1 LDWIKFLFLTSLLGA
16 GFDALA
22 LDVNGM
28 GDRHPSLQ
36 ALYQFKET
44 SGPALDSSGVGTP
57 LNLEFT
63 DPDAVLRNVGSINIK
78 RDTMIRS
85 QGNADKIINACNAS
99 KAITIEMWVE
109 NNRTALPP
117 EGFGDPVPLPMVA
130 FGTATKTD
138 FKFSQFYD
146 SGDLYQLQSSYSDLM
161 TPAKSAEIG
170 LLQHI
175 YYTQASDGWAKIYV
189 GDASRV
195 LPRVTLKSTKSV
207 ALPANSLLT
216 VGSTPQYSPTGPTL
230 ESFSWKGRMYMLAV
244 YCDGLTDDYIMG
256 HLLPRTSYLAFT
268 PSVNSPITPA
278 QERAALLYKRLT
290 GVKTPI
296 DNPILGQMA
305 QKIESGDVK
314 GAAKLATGETGFYNI
329 TVRDFASRMSTRDE
343 TVNAG
348 LNDMVA
354 TFIGVARDDISAQE
368 LLTGNYSYVGDPAKT
383 AVDNDLIKDFLK
395 SNNHYD
401 QLDKLGYDLSAVL
414 VKRDQQK
421 LYNGKGGVVDNPDP
435 AGVLTSRAFLA
446 AHAVAG
452 TNRRIVEFTFRE
464 FLCVPMQLWA
474 DATGPDA
481 MIGRDIDRFPAG
493 DNQKFRV
500 TCRSCHSNMD
510 GLRPAAARLDFSAG
524 YVKHALVVASGT
536 GGDDDE
542 ATMAQNPAG
551 IAAKYNQNENVFPGG
566 NIVRDTRFNNYA
578 NRGLNASYFGWKGEL
593 TGVGMHDFGKMI
605 SLADAFPRC
614 MAKRAYRSVC
624 KREPASFDQDM
635 INKVAKDF
643 ADNGY
648 KLRDL
653 FENVAISPECLGR

>member
-1 LDWIKFLFLTSLLGA
+1 MDLFKFLILTSLFSVGI
-16 GFDALA
+16 DALA
-22 LDVNGM
+22 LDVTGL

-44 SGPALDSSGVGTP
+44 SGPAIDTSGVGTP

-63 DPDAVLRNVGSINIK
+63 DPNAVLRNMGSINIK
-78 RDTMIRS
+78 QDTMIRS
-85 QGNADKIINACNAS
+85 QGTADKIINACNS
-99 KAITIEMWVE
+99 TKGITIEMWVE

-138 FKFSQFYD
+138 FKLSQFYD
-146 SGDLYQLQSSYSDLM
+146 AGDLYQLNSSYSDLM
-161 TPAKSAEIG
+161 TPAKTAEIG

-175 YYTQASDGWAKIYV
+175 YYTQAADGWAKIYV
-189 GDASRV
+189 GDANRV
-195 LPRVTLKSTKSV
+195 IPRVTMRSTKAVS
-207 ALPANSLLT
+207 LLANSVLT
-216 VGSTPQYSPTGPTL
+216 IGSTPQYSPTGPTL
-230 ESFSWKGRMYMLAV
+230 ESFSWKGRMYMLAI
-244 YCDGLTDDYIMG
+244 YCEGLTDEYIMG
-256 HLLPRTSYLAFT
+256 HLLPRTSYQAFT

-305 QKIESGDVK
+305 QKIEIGDAK
-314 GAAKLATGETGFYNI
+314 GAAKLASGEAGFYNI
-329 TVRDFASRMSTRDE
+329 TIRDFASRMSTRDE

-354 TFIGVARDDISAQE
+354 TVIGVARDGINAQE
-368 LLTGNYSYVGDPAKT
+368 LLTGNYLYYGDPTKT
-383 AVDNDLIKDFLK
+383 AVDNDLIKDLLK

-414 VKRDQQK
+414 VKRDTQM
-421 LYNGKGGVVDNPDP
+421 LYDGRGGTIANPDP

-452 TNRRIVEFTFRE
+452 TNRRIIEFTFRE

-524 YVKHALVVASGT
+524 YVKHASIVSSGV
-536 GGDDDE
+536 GGDE
-542 ATMAQNPAG
+542 SESTMAQNPAG

-566 NIVRDTRFNNYA
+566 NMVSDTKFNNYA
-578 NRGLNASYFGWKGEL
+578 NRGLNATYFGWKGPL
-593 TGVGMHDFGKMI
+593 SGNGMNDLGKMV
-605 SLADAFPRC
+605 SMADAFPRC

-624 KREPASFDQDM
+624 KREPAGFDQDM
-635 INKVAKDF
+635 INRVAQSF
-643 ADNGY
+643 ADGGY

-653 FENVAISPECLGR
+653 FENIAISPECLGR